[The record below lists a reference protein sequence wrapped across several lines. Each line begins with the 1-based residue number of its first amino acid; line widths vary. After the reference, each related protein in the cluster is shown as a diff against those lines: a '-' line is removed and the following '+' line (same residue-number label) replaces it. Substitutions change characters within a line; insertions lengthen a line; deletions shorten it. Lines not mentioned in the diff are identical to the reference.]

1 MDGYDRHTDRTIAND
16 MAFNTTLDMIEL
28 SPIKDETKSVD
39 TCSTTTSVSIK
50 EQSYGVLIW

>member
-1 MDGYDRHTDRTIAND
+1 MDGYDQHTETC
-16 MAFNTTLDMIEL
+16 NTTLDMIEL

-50 EQSYGVLIW
+50 ETSYGVLI